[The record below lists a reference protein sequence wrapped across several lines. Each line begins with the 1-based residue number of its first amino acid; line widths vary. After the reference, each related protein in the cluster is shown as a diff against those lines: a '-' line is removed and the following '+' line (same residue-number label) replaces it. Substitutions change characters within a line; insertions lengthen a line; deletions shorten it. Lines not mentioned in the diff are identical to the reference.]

1 MNEALILGLAREAI
15 WTAIQVAAPIL
26 LISLLVGLLISIF
39 QAATSI
45 SDATLNFAPKVLAAI
60 LVFFLTMPWMVNKLV
75 TLVQYLIKNIPYFIR
90 G

>member
-1 MNEALILGLAREAI
+1 MNEAMILALAREAI
-15 WTAIQVAAPIL
+15 WTAIIVAAPVL
-26 LISLLVGLLISIF
+26 LVSLLVGLLISIF

-60 LVFFLTMPWMVNKLV
+60 LVFFLTMPWMVKKLV
-75 TLVQYLIKNIPYFIR
+75 GLVQYLINNIPYFIR

>member
-75 TLVQYLIKNIPYFIR
+75 ALVQYLIKNIPYFIR

>member
-1 MNEALILGLAREAI
+1 MNEAMILGLAREAI
-15 WTAIQVAAPIL
+15 WTAILVAAPVL
-26 LISLLVGLLISIF
+26 LVSLLVGLLISIF

-60 LVFFLTMPWMVNKLV
+60 LVFFLTMPWMVKKLV
-75 TLVQYLIKNIPYFIR
+75 TLVQYLINNIPYFIR

>member
-1 MNEALILGLAREAI
+1 MNEAMILGLAREAI
-15 WTAIQVAAPIL
+15 WTAIVVAAPVL
-26 LISLLVGLLISIF
+26 LVSLLVGLLISIF

-60 LVFFLTMPWMVNKLV
+60 LVFFLTMPWMVKKLV
-75 TLVQYLIKNIPYFIR
+75 TLVQYLINNIPYFIR